1 LKNSP
6 RRFILACGITS
17 LLLCAASGAQ
27 TPAGKHPAIVLPES
41 GDAAQWQMLVKALDW
56 LVIAPPLD
64 PKTSVDARAQALAAA
79 ATEAIQKSDADPA
92 HIYLAGQG
100 DAAAMVFY
108 AISRVPDVWA
118 GGLALGG
125 SPVPAINSNRIYAT
139 NFANAPVLWVSA
151 APDAEAFA
159 AKLKSAGMNVEWR
172 TATGL
177 TNGTVLKWMTKHS
190 RDEFPASIDCETD
203 APSFGRC
210 YWVQM
215 TKFDA
220 AERND
225 VLPPTRIAGASGAL
239 LDLGD
244 FGYKLDD
251 PGPGLTVA
259 SLPAKYS
266 GPLKVGDKILEL
278 DGKPLENARQ
288 YVEIM
293 AKKTREDR
301 AIAMVQRGKERIRME
316 TRVVLPH
323 RDSIITARVQGKYT
337 PEENRIEIISR
348 TVTEMRVTVPQ
359 HWLPADLYWNGL
371 SLEDITKP
379 GCFLL
384 SVEKEI
390 LHSAPCP

>member
-1 LKNSP
+1 
-6 RRFILACGITS
+6 
-17 LLLCAASGAQ
+17 LCVASGAQ

-64 PKTSVDARAQALAAA
+64 PKTSVDARAQALTAA

-177 TNGTVLKWMTKHS
+177 TNGAVLDWITKHS
-190 RDEFPASIDCETD
+190 RDEFPASID
-203 APSFGRC
+203 
-210 YWVQM
+210 
-215 TKFDA
+215 
-220 AERND
+220 
-225 VLPPTRIAGASGAL
+225 
-239 LDLGD
+239 
-244 FGYKLDD
+244 
-251 PGPGLTVA
+251 
-259 SLPAKYS
+259 
-266 GPLKVGDKILEL
+266 
-278 DGKPLENARQ
+278 
-288 YVEIM
+288 
-293 AKKTREDR
+293 
-301 AIAMVQRGKERIRME
+301 
-316 TRVVLPH
+316 
-323 RDSIITARVQGKYT
+323 
-337 PEENRIEIISR
+337 
-348 TVTEMRVTVPQ
+348 
-359 HWLPADLYWNGL
+359 
-371 SLEDITKP
+371 
-379 GCFLL
+379 
-384 SVEKEI
+384 
-390 LHSAPCP
+390 